1 MMKNFL
7 LQIGKE
13 IIWEGSGVD
22 EVGKEK
28 DTGTVRIKV
37 NPKYYRPAEVVSIS
51 MTLCIFLIVY

>member
-51 MTLCIFLIVY
+51 MTLYIFLIVY